1 MLEKSLSSTF
11 EASEFYNI
19 NNAKQIDR
27 LPPTTATLVT
37 DLGDTHKSV
46 DEKDLNKSERSV
58 RGASLEFI
66 SNMFNKM
73 RRDSSR
79 SPNRSKSPT
88 KQAEKPQLPNTVSTS
103 STPMPIQPAN
113 APTDVHEI
121 IRNELKKI
129 VQMQHDT
136 VMSFLNNGHSAQP
149 VQPLLYAQPPPAQLQ
164 NNLNQ
169 QLTSILRQQ
178 QIKQAASEPGAPPVE
193 FIIETKIKT
202 VDSLTGQPN
211 SVSSVFASSTNNQPV
226 HQNLNLNQSYFEPKQ
241 QKQAKQSSKLKSSL
255 IKIPLLTIK
264 QTEQTTELSY
274 ENRAVGLPNILA
286 SPKSKVNGL
295 KLLDFNADHQNQV
308 QSSAVF
314 YSERIAPVGDHD
326 EVNRHVK
333 EYIEMNTRRTVSTL
347 KSFPLLRFGEG
358 GAEGHE
364 KQSTLGSYINF
375 FLLFLTCNYLDK
387 FIKKKQ

>member
-27 LPPTTATLVT
+27 LPPTTATIVS
-37 DLGDTHKSV
+37 DLGDTHKSIE
-46 DEKDLNKSERSV
+46 EKDLNKSERSV
-58 RGASLEFI
+58 RGGSLEFI
-66 SNMFNKM
+66 SNMFNKI

-88 KQAEKPQLPNTVSTS
+88 KPVQQNTISTNPTPIGIQ
-103 STPMPIQPAN
+103 STN

-136 VMSFLNNGHSAQP
+136 VMNFLNNGSAAQP
-149 VQPLLYAQPPPAQLQ
+149 VQPILYAQPPPAQLQ

-178 QIKQAASEPGAPPVE
+178 QIKQAVSEPGAPPVE

-211 SVSSVFASSTNNQPV
+211 SVSSVFTSSLNNQPHQPV
-226 HQNLNLNQSYFEPKQ
+226 HQNLNQSSNYFEPKQ
-241 QKQAKQSSKLKSSL
+241 QQQVKQSSKLKSSL

-274 ENRAVGLPNILA
+274 ENRPVGLPNILA
-286 SPKSKVNGL
+286 SPKSKVKGL
-295 KLLDFNADHQNQV
+295 QLLDFNTEHQHHQAQV
-308 QSSAVF
+308 QSSTMF
-314 YSERIAPVGDHD
+314 YSEKIAPVRDHD

-347 KSFPLLRFGEG
+347 KNFPLLRFGEG
-358 GAEGHE
+358 AAEGHE
-364 KQSTLGSYINF
+364 KQSTLGN
-375 FLLFLTCNYLDK
+375 FLLY
-387 FIKKKQ
+387 